1 MTVRLIGKGVLQLG
15 RLACSPFLVA
25 GIEICLYQRRPWR
38 FSHKALRANT
48 LSVFQGE
55 VDHPITSYL
64 NFTFPTE
71 FALVSFHYVSL
82 TVTSESLSMPQY
94 LQVREFCGNGVDYQ
108 MSDYATQYK
117 RAPQLE

>member
-55 VDHPITSYL
+55 VDHPITIYL
-64 NFTFPTE
+64 DFAFPTE
-71 FALVSFHYVSL
+71 FVLAFFHCVSL
-82 TVTSESLSMPQY
+82 RVTSESLSMPQY
-94 LQVREFCGNGVDYQ
+94 LQVSEFCGNRVDCQ
-108 MSDYATQYK
+108 MSGFAT
-117 RAPQLE
+117 